1 MHAPS
6 FSVVPYKVWLLFA
19 AGPALFLLAIA
30 ACSIFLSVRGVPASQ
45 VPERVTALAPHILL
59 AMLLCL
65 ALLMTRFVPQVKTA
79 WVMPEISKALADI
92 TVGLFA
98 GVLLAVTYLNGLAP
112 WLETLQRTVGD
123 YVPPGAVLPTVS
135 SNIGLFFVASVLFA
149 PLVFGTCC

>member
-1 MHAPS
+1 MHAQT
-6 FSVVPYKVWLLFA
+6 FSVVPYKAWLLLA
-19 AGPALFLLAIA
+19 AGPALFLLAIV

-45 VPERVTALAPHILL
+45 IPERVTALVPHILL
-59 AMLLCL
+59 AVLLCL
-65 ALLMTRFVPQVKTA
+65 ALLMTRFVPQVKAA
-79 WVMPEISKALADI
+79 WVMPEFSKSLADI

-98 GVLLAVTYLNGLAP
+98 GVLLAIAYLYWLAP

-135 SNIGLFFVASVLFA
+135 SNIGLFFVASVLLA